1 MAVPTSSLEHR
12 HARIFATL
20 KSMSAPLV
28 PSPLDYIGRKSF
40 AFYPPV
46 HAAGP
51 NAPACPNIWILGA
64 SSWSEVQVINAQT
77 GGELWIPR
85 QFIGAVSD
93 NYESLVVGLTQQ
105 MELRKGKIV
114 PHTSRRVI
122 QMPVQRDQ
130 PSARKHEGPA
140 DIIGIRIEKAQ
151 PSAFQKAPFR
161 VCVCVLFVTGLLALV
176 ISASR

>member
-46 HAAGP
+46 RQAGP
-51 NAPACPNIWILGA
+51 NSWILGA

-85 QFIGAVSD
+85 PFIGAVSD
-93 NYESLVVGLTQQ
+93 NYDSLVVGLTQQ
-105 MELRKGKIV
+105 VELRKGKIV

-122 QMPVQRDQ
+122 QMPVRRDQ
-130 PSARKHEGPA
+130 PFVHHRPGPA
-140 DIIGIRIEKAQ
+140 HVIGIRLEKAQ
-151 PSAFQKAPFR
+151 PTTFQKAPFR
-161 VCVCVLFVTGLLALV
+161 VCVCVLFVAGLLALV
-176 ISASR
+176 VSASR